1 MRQSRGGGGR
11 EGERENG
18 ERENGERE
26 KKKKKQGGE
35 SSKIKAEMEGG
46 CVCIQRVIK
55 EACV

>member
-1 MRQSRGGGGR
+1 MRQSRGREGGR
-11 EGERENG
+11 E
-18 ERENGERE
+18 GERE